1 MIQFP
6 DIEGA
11 LVGFLKNVNI
21 AASTK
26 VPNPRP
32 AEFVTLRRT
41 GGVRV
46 GPVTDTPLVDF
57 EAYAANDL
65 KAQQLGERVRGLI
78 SERTGIAAN
87 VYRVGEVGGLA
98 NLPDPDT
105 TGSRYVFKAE
115 FRVRGSNV

>member
-1 MIQFP
+1 VIRFP
-6 DIEGA
+6 DIEGV
-11 LVGFLKNVNI
+11 LVSFLRAANI

-32 AEFVTLRRT
+32 SEFVRLRRT
-41 GGVRV
+41 GGVRS

-57 EAYAANDL
+57 EVYAATDV
-65 KAQQLGERVRGLI
+65 KAQELGERVRGLI
-78 SERTGIAAN
+78 SEREGIQAN

-105 TGSRYVFKAE
+105 TESRYVFKAE